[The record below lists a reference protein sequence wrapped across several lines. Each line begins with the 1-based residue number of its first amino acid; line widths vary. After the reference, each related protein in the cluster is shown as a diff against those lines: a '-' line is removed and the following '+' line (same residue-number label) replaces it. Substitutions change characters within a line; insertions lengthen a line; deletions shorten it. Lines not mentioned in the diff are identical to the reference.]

1 MNLLNNFGSPR
12 FRPDPKPIPKE
23 KKKPKPKPIPKES
36 KKRKV
41 ENKEYKTLRKVYL
54 ENHKECE
61 VRFPGCGKKSV
72 DVHHSYSGK
81 DRNKHFLDILSW
93 IPVCRKCHAEIH
105 NDSAKARKLNLLK

>member
-12 FRPDPKPIPKE
+12 FRPDPKKEPKE
-23 KKKPKPKPIPKES
+23 KKKPKPIPKES

-54 ENHKECE
+54 DNHKECE
-61 VRFPGCGKKSV
+61 VKLPYCSKIATEI
-72 DVHHSYSGK
+72 HHSYSGK

-93 IPVCRKCHAEIH
+93 IPVCRKCHTEIH

>member
-1 MNLLNNFGSPR
+1 MTLLNNFGSPR
-12 FRPDPKPIPKE
+12 FNPDPKPEPKE
-23 KKKPKPKPIPKES
+23 KKKPKPIPKES
-36 KKRKV
+36 KKRKI

-61 VRFPGCGKKSV
+61 VKFTGCEKQSK

-81 DRNKHFLDILSW
+81 DRDKHFLDILSW